1 MRTFAGL
8 IFAVACLSLCG
19 RAAPLQAGTVL
30 VLSQTAAQLTA
41 IDSETN
47 TIRGV
52 LQLDQSP
59 ANLAV
64 SPDGTAVF
72 VAHADIGRISIA
84 DLASWTVTRAIP
96 APGSPFGLAVAQSG
110 KLYAGDWNSDQVHEI
125 DISAGK
131 VLRSVTAGKAPAHL
145 ALTPDGQLLLA
156 VAREGNTVTIIDT
169 ASFTAKTTLAVE
181 RAPFA
186 IAVNPRGGSAV
197 VANAKAGSVSTI
209 DLSKLAV
216 TSSARVGAMPY
227 GVAYSGD
234 GATTFITNQQSGT
247 VSMLRPVA
255 GSAAGSGAAHAAFK
269 VGSYPEG
276 IALNADGTRAYVANW
291 FSDDVSI
298 IDLTTGKEAVRLK
311 VPGGPRA
318 VAFTSGSFGR

>member
-8 IFAVACLSLCG
+8 ILVACLSLG
-19 RAAPLQAGTVL
+19 GGGAPLQAGTVL

-72 VAHADIGRISIA
+72 VAHADIGRISIV
-84 DLASWTVTRAIP
+84 DLASWTVTRAVP
-96 APGSPFGLAVAQSG
+96 APGSPFGLAVAQAG

-125 DISAGK
+125 DISTGK
-131 VLRSVTAGKAPAHL
+131 VLRSATAGKAPAHL

-156 VAREGNTVTIIDT
+156 VAREANTVTIIDT

-197 VANAKAGSVSTI
+197 VANAQAGSVSTI
-209 DLSKLAV
+209 DLAKLAV
-216 TSSARVGAMPY
+216 RSSARVGAMPY

-234 GATTFITNQQSGT
+234 GATTFIANQQSGT
-247 VSMLRPVA
+247 VSIV
-255 GSAAGSGAAHAAFK
+255 GSDMSSGAGRAAVK

-276 IALNADGTRAYVANW
+276 IALNPGSTRAYVANW

-298 IDLTTGKEAVRLK
+298 IDLATGKEAVRLK

-318 VAFTSGSFGR
+318 VAFTIGSFGR

>member
-1 MRTFAGL
+1 MRTFAGV
-8 IFAVACLSLCG
+8 IFAVACLSFCG
-19 RAAPLQAGTVL
+19 SAAPLQAGTVL

-64 SPDGTAVF
+64 SPDGKAVF
-72 VAHADIGRISIA
+72 VAHADIGRISIV
-84 DLASWTVTRAIP
+84 DLARWIVTRAIP

-110 KLYAGDWNSDQVHEI
+110 KLYAGDWNSDQVHEVE
-125 DISAGK
+125 ISTGK
-131 VLRSVTAGKAPAHL
+131 VLRSATAGKAPAHL
-145 ALTPDGQLLLA
+145 ALTPDGELLLA
-156 VAREGNTVTIIDT
+156 VAREANTVAIIDT
-169 ASFTAKTTLAVE
+169 ASFTVKTTLAVE

-186 IAVNPRGGSAV
+186 IAVSPRGGSAM
-197 VANAKAGSVSTI
+197 VANAQAGSVSTI
-209 DLSKLAV
+209 DLAKLAI
-216 TSSARVGAMPY
+216 TSSTRVGAMPY

-234 GATTFITNQQSGT
+234 GATTFVTNQQSGT
-247 VSMLRPVA
+247 VSIVGADL
-255 GSAAGSGAAHAAFK
+255 GSGAGRAAVK

-276 IALNADGTRAYVANW
+276 IALNSDSTRAYVANW
-291 FSDDVSI
+291 FSDDISI
-298 IDLTTGKEAVRLK
+298 IDLTTGKESVRLK

-318 VAFTSGSFGR
+318 VAFAAGSFGR